1 MLSIMKSPTWLLA
14 VALFVGG
21 CQPSSQPEPPASPIA
36 AASSAAVPTP
46 RPTLPRFEVRDF
58 RLDEDKEK
66 NGSMFK
72 GRGTLVA
79 MDDAERRGTL
89 VVWLSAK
96 RGHDNDET
104 HQLLFKPIILRDGIG
119 TFDTFDIVASETR
132 EKKQVRYYDWQITGF
147 VRLQEGA
154 IVSEAIA
161 LPK

>member
-1 MLSIMKSPTWLLA
+1 
-14 VALFVGG
+14 
-21 CQPSSQPEPPASPIA
+21 
-36 AASSAAVPTP
+36 
-46 RPTLPRFEVRDF
+46 
-58 RLDEDKEK
+58 
-66 NGSMFK
+66 MFK

-96 RGHDNDET
+96 RAHDNDEQ
-104 HQLLFKPIILRDGIG
+104 HQPLIKPIILRDGIG
-119 TFDTFDIVASETR
+119 TFDTFDIVNSETR

-154 IVSEAIA
+154 VVSEAIA